1 MKTMQNQ
8 ELQSFP
14 FRDHF
19 HLRGHQGTQMDGLT
33 DGIFALA
40 VAVLLISSSVPT
52 NFTELLNFVYDL
64 LPFSLCIVFIY
75 WIWQALTRFNLRF
88 GLEDAK
94 TNQLKMVLM
103 FFVLFYIYPLK
114 FLMSWQVKY
123 FSAIFAGELLTRYEE
138 LSAMIPFTKLPHLM
152 IIYGLGFAAIFF
164 LLYYLNK
171 RAYKQREILN
181 LSPRE
186 TLETELTMRRYFA
199 FASIGLI
206 SISIALISIFIKKSE
221 GAIFA
226 GVAYNL
232 VWIFVV
238 YDAKY
243 TKKRVA
249 ALETA

>member
-8 ELQSFP
+8 DLLP
-14 FRDHF
+14 YRDHF
-19 HLRGHQGTQMDGLT
+19 YLRGHQGTQMDGLT

-123 FSAIFAGELLTRYEE
+123 FSAIFSGELRERYAE
-138 LSAMIPFTKLPHLM
+138 LSTMIPFSKIPHLM

-164 LLYYLNK
+164 LLYFLNK
-171 RAYKQREILN
+171 RAFKQREVLQLN
-181 LSPRE
+181 PRE

-199 FASIGLI
+199 FACIGLI
-206 SISIALISIFIKKSE
+206 SISIALISIFARFSE
-221 GAIFA
+221 GAIIA
-226 GVAYNL
+226 GIAYNL
-232 VWIFVV
+232 VWIYVI
-238 YDAKY
+238 YDAKQS
-243 TKKRVA
+243 KKRVA
-249 ALETA
+249 ALETE